1 MVNEKRMRETFEEL
15 VRIYAPSKGE
25 REVCDLLKKKLKAL
39 GASEII
45 EDNNG
50 SVGGGDSGN
59 LIAVFPANAEGL
71 PSVALTAHMDCVE
84 CCRGIDPVL
93 EDGVYRSRGGTI
105 LGSDDKAG
113 VAAILEGLA
122 LMKENFIPHGKV
134 TAIFTVQEEIGLVG
148 SKNIEEKY
156 LQDIDFGYTFD
167 ADGEAGHVFTAGPSH
182 YAMKFTFHGKAAH
195 AGMEPEKGLNAIAM
209 AAKAIASCP
218 SGRIDEETTC
228 NIGTI
233 TGGRA
238 TNIIP
243 ELCVVEAE
251 ARSRDEGKLEKLV
264 GEIVAAFENA
274 AGTFPSGT
282 LEIEKVKEYDAFRI
296 EETAPLMNLFRMAC
310 KEAGFAVKT
319 APYIT
324 GFVSI
329 EGRVRCKEAGFAVK
343 TAPCGGGSDANFFC
357 VKGFP
362 SVLVGVGM
370 TDFHTN
376 RESLR
381 EKDLYDAGELVYRL
395 LEAESHF
402 AGESE
407 A

>member
-25 REVCDLLKKKLKAL
+25 RDVCDLLKKKLKAL

-50 SVGGGDSGN
+50 SVEGGDSGN

-93 EDGVYRSRGGTI
+93 EDGVYHSRGETI

-182 YAMKFTFHGKAAH
+182 YAMKFTFHGKAAQLRAH
-195 AGMEPEKGLNAIAM
+195 RDGLMKRQPAISERLPAGAR
-209 AAKAIASCP
+209 
-218 SGRIDEETTC
+218 RI
-228 NIGTI
+228 
-233 TGGRA
+233 
-238 TNIIP
+238 
-243 ELCVVEAE
+243 
-251 ARSRDEGKLEKLV
+251 
-264 GEIVAAFENA
+264 
-274 AGTFPSGT
+274 
-282 LEIEKVKEYDAFRI
+282 
-296 EETAPLMNLFRMAC
+296 
-310 KEAGFAVKT
+310 
-319 APYIT
+319 
-324 GFVSI
+324 
-329 EGRVRCKEAGFAVK
+329 
-343 TAPCGGGSDANFFC
+343 
-357 VKGFP
+357 
-362 SVLVGVGM
+362 
-370 TDFHTN
+370 
-376 RESLR
+376 
-381 EKDLYDAGELVYRL
+381 
-395 LEAESHF
+395 
-402 AGESE
+402 
-407 A
+407 

>member
-25 REVCDLLKKKLKAL
+25 RDVCDLLKKKLKAL
-39 GASEII
+39 GAAEII

-50 SVGGGDSGN
+50 SVEGGDSGN

-93 EDGVYRSRGGTI
+93 EGGVYRSRGETI

-233 TGGRA
+233 TGGRP
-238 TNIIP
+238 I
-243 ELCVVEAE
+243 
-251 ARSRDEGKLEKLV
+251 
-264 GEIVAAFENA
+264 
-274 AGTFPSGT
+274 
-282 LEIEKVKEYDAFRI
+282 
-296 EETAPLMNLFRMAC
+296 
-310 KEAGFAVKT
+310 
-319 APYIT
+319 
-324 GFVSI
+324 
-329 EGRVRCKEAGFAVK
+329 
-343 TAPCGGGSDANFFC
+343 
-357 VKGFP
+357 
-362 SVLVGVGM
+362 
-370 TDFHTN
+370 
-376 RESLR
+376 
-381 EKDLYDAGELVYRL
+381 
-395 LEAESHF
+395 
-402 AGESE
+402 
-407 A
+407 

>member
-1 MVNEKRMRETFEEL
+1 M
-15 VRIYAPSKGE
+15 
-25 REVCDLLKKKLKAL
+25 
-39 GASEII
+39 
-45 EDNNG
+45 
-50 SVGGGDSGN
+50 
-59 LIAVFPANAEGL
+59 
-71 PSVALTAHMDCVE
+71 
-84 CCRGIDPVL
+84 
-93 EDGVYRSRGGTI
+93 
-105 LGSDDKAG
+105 
-113 VAAILEGLA
+113 EGLA

-282 LEIEKVKEYDAFRI
+282 LEIEK
-296 EETAPLMNLFRMAC
+296 
-310 KEAGFAVKT
+310 
-319 APYIT
+319 
-324 GFVSI
+324 
-329 EGRVRCKEAGFAVK
+329 
-343 TAPCGGGSDANFFC
+343 
-357 VKGFP
+357 
-362 SVLVGVGM
+362 
-370 TDFHTN
+370 
-376 RESLR
+376 
-381 EKDLYDAGELVYRL
+381 
-395 LEAESHF
+395 
-402 AGESE
+402 
-407 A
+407 